1 MSIES
6 RRKEFNSHV
15 WNHSVDPFQL
25 QFDDRRPLNER
36 EIAGLEKIAKA
47 ALLEIDAT
55 KSCAMIQQE
64 LKNHKGLFA
73 ATLQV
78 VGLTRNKILQDL
90 KAAARSASVVQTIP
104 TNYERLPYTEAWH
117 AAGPY
122 LLKRLQQVFRPLVTE
137 FDDEAFGRSAE
148 ALNQATWPGYIR
160 QERAKRSGHEAEG
173 RMAQL
178 LLATKFPFEP
188 EEKADNPLC
197 RDIQIGGISFDLVV
211 PSARAPALVFKAT
224 VHTSNI
230 GQYGESK
237 DHLEVDEA
245 KRWLDSAYSGKS
257 RPKLVALI
265 DGVGF
270 ESNRAG
276 LDGVLEKADEF
287 CQFRTIW
294 KIVAMASTALN
305 QHVKIF
311 LPQKELD
318 FFTDFI
324 AENSTAAE
332 YAVYDPGV
340 LTAYPP
346 EDIVVAGDATIVVP

>member
-1 MSIES
+1 MSLED
-6 RRKEFNSHV
+6 RRKEFHSHV

-25 QFDDRRPLNER
+25 QFDDRRPFNDQ
-36 EIAGLEKIAKA
+36 EIAGLREIAKA
-47 ALLEIDAT
+47 SLLEANPDEAC
-55 KSCAMIQQE
+55 KSIQKV
-64 LKNHKGLFA
+64 LKKDKALFA
-73 ATLQV
+73 CALQV

-90 KAAARSASVVQTIP
+90 KAAARSASVKQVIP
-104 TNYERLPYTEAWH
+104 SSYDRLPFTSAWQ

-122 LLKRLQQVFRPLVTE
+122 LLKRFQQVFRPLVAE
-137 FDDEAFGRSAE
+137 FDDEAFDRSVE
-148 ALNQATWPGYIR
+148 AINQATWPGYVR

-178 LLATKFPFEP
+178 LLAAKIPFEP

-197 RDIQIGGISFDLVV
+197 RDAQIDGISFDLVV
-211 PSARAPALVFKAT
+211 PSVKAPSLVFKAT

-245 KRWLDSAYSGKS
+245 KRWLDETYSGNA
-257 RPKLVALI
+257 RPKLIALI

-276 LDGVLEKADEF
+276 LDGVLEKSDEF

-294 KIVAMASTALN
+294 KIVALACTALDRKA
-305 QHVKIF
+305 KIY
-311 LPQKELD
+311 LPKSELD
-318 FFTDFI
+318 YFSDFI
-324 AENSTAAE
+324 AIHSDAVDFREYDPSILAE
-332 YAVYDPGV
+332 YA
-340 LTAYPP
+340 P
-346 EDIVVAGDATIVVP
+346 EDIVVAGDATIVTA